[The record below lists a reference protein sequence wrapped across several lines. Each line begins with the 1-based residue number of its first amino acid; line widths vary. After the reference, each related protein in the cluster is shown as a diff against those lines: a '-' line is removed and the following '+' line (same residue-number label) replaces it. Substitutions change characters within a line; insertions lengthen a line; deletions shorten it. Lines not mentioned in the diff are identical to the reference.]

1 MWVSLSRYNFGTS
14 VAFLQSEE
22 EHMRYWKFL
31 ALPTLIA
38 ASLSIPSSAP
48 AQVSIN
54 IGAEPVCPYG
64 YYDAAPYNCAPYG
77 YYGPEWFS
85 GGVFIGAG
93 PWFHGPRD
101 FNGHVDNLFD
111 RTDFRCVSRSVRGV
125 WAEGGSLSHTSDR
138 RALWEAGIL
147 YRYRPLGRISV
158 RRLRP
163 NTLDPSPVCSRRIG
177 CCVEPL

>member
-1 MWVSLSRYNFGTS
+1 VCSRFALSLPWMWVSLSPDNFGTS
-14 VAFLQSEE
+14 VAFFRVKE

-38 ASLSIPSSAP
+38 ALLSIPSSAP

-64 YYDAAPYNCAPYG
+64 YYDVAPYNCAPYG
-77 YYGPEWFS
+77 YYGAEWFS

-101 FNGHVDNLFD
+101 FNGHVDNRFD
-111 RTDFRCVSRSVRGV
+111 PRHGYVGPHPDRGDK
-125 WAEGGSLSHTSDR
+125 AFNHFHGNEMRDGRGHAGGGGR
-138 RALWEAGIL
+138 R
-147 YRYRPLGRISV
+147 
-158 RRLRP
+158 
-163 NTLDPSPVCSRRIG
+163 
-177 CCVEPL
+177 